1 MLLQTIDEQFRCAH
15 VRIAVGAQCQLINAS
30 KETLMLIELGRASV
44 ETKGQGVG
52 TAQDPFLNQVKVKL
66 TSVERNI

>member
-1 MLLQTIDEQFRCAH
+1 
-15 VRIAVGAQCQLINAS
+15 
-30 KETLMLIELGRASV
+30 MLIELGRASV